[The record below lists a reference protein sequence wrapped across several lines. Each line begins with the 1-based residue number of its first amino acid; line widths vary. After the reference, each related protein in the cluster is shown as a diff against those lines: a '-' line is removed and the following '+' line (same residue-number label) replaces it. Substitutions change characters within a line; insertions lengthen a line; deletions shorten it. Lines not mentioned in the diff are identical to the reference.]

1 MRRVVV
7 VLAVLSSGLFSGAL
21 LAGCGGGGSGSSGTN
36 LPVKVIDITFRGDT
50 VTPNGE
56 RVPVAP
62 GQRIELDVT
71 ADKPGQIHVHSD
83 PEQELSYDKGSTTIQ
98 VTPIRTPG
106 LVTVE
111 SHALDKVIVQLQVQ

>member
-1 MRRVVV
+1 MRRVVAAI
-7 VLAVLSSGLFSGAL
+7 AVLLAGTL
-21 LAGCGGGGSGSSGTN
+21 LAGCGGGDSGSSGRN
-36 LPVKVIDITFRGDT
+36 LPTKIIDITFNGSN

-56 RVPVAP
+56 RVPVAL

-83 PEQELSYDKGSTTIQ
+83 PEQELNYDQGSSTIQ
-98 VTPIRTPG
+98 VTPIKTPG
-106 LVTVE
+106 VVTVE